1 MNDLEKYSDL
11 LKGDVKPMDLGGAG
25 VNQSTRSQYV
35 YLVAVS
41 NELLRRGAIT
51 TFTVA
56 STRPYTFTANDF
68 DTTTCMA
75 QMQDFKAAC
84 RDYLCVRVNDSRLLD
99 YFVGN
104 TAVLTQVIAV
114 SRLST

>member
-11 LKGDVKPMDLGGAG
+11 LKGGVKPMNLGSTDATKGAQ
-25 VNQSTRSQYV
+25 QSYV

-56 STRPYTFTANDF
+56 STRPYAFTANDF
-68 DTTTCMA
+68 DTANCTA
-75 QMQDFKAAC
+75 QMQDFKVAC
-84 RDYLCVRVNDSRLLD
+84 RDYLCGRIDDSRLLD

-104 TAVLTQVIAV
+104 TAVLTQVVAI
-114 SRLST
+114 SRLDT